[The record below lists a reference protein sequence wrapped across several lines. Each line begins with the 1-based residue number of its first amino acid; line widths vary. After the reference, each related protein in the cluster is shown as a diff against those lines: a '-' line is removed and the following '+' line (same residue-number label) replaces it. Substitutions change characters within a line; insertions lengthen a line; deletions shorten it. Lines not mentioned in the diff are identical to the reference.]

1 MINYSLAAFQ
11 EPRGVMRL
19 CQFVSNKKFFFI
31 FFLKINSI
39 FFYFFPQ
46 LFAICAFATTVN
58 FDATVS
64 TKCGSE
70 KVSEFTFS
78 YPFDINE
85 GICKTSDNKTHQ
97 ILVDVASDAQF
108 FVATGVLSLMYCIF
122 IIAVYAFVDDFYK
135 SKSEIPLADFA
146 LTVILAIFWLS
157 GSAAWANGTS
167 ALKSTIDVNAIGKI
181 CTNCT
186 IVAGAFTK
194 LNISL
199 IFGFLNFFLWAA
211 GLWFLYKETIFFQGR
226 QTGTADQ
233 SWPNA

>member
-1 MINYSLAAFQ
+1 M
-11 EPRGVMRL
+11 
-19 CQFVSNKKFFFI
+19 
-31 FFLKINSI
+31 
-39 FFYFFPQ
+39 
-46 LFAICAFATTVN
+46 
-58 FDATVS
+58 
-64 TKCGSE
+64 
-70 KVSEFTFS
+70 
-78 YPFDINE
+78 
-85 GICKTSDNKTHQ
+85 
-97 ILVDVASDAQF
+97 DVASDAQF

-135 SKSEIPLADFA
+135 SKTEIPLADFA

-167 ALKSTIDVNAIGKI
+167 ALKSTTDATAIGSA
-181 CTNCT
+181 CYPVCAVVT
-186 IVAGAFTK
+186 GGFTK

-211 GLWFLYKETIFFQGR
+211 DLWFLYKETYFFQGR

>member
-1 MINYSLAAFQ
+1 M
-11 EPRGVMRL
+11 V
-19 CQFVSNKKFFFI
+19 
-31 FFLKINSI
+31 FFL
-39 FFYFFPQ
+39 Q

-64 TKCGSE
+64 AHCNGKTTD
-70 KVSEFTFS
+70 FTFS

-85 GICKTSDNKTHQ
+85 GVCQTIDNKTHQ
-97 ILVDVASDAQF
+97 LQVDVASDAQF
-108 FVATGVLSLMYCIF
+108 FVATGVLSLMYCVF
-122 IIAVYAFVDDFYK
+122 IISVYAFVDDFYK

-167 ALKSTIDVNAIGKI
+167 ALKSTTDASAIGQI
-181 CTNCT
+181 CGGCT
-186 IVAGAFTK
+186 IITGAFTK